1 MEEKGFDPVPP
12 TSRQRQKLATRAA
25 ILRVAAEE
33 FDAKGYVGTAISDIA
48 TRLELTKGSVYFH
61 FPSKAELAAQTVDA
75 YFRMWDPVLDEVQ
88 SRGLTGLEAM
98 RWVSHRVAVAY
109 RDEVAVRAAVRLMR
123 ESALIDVD
131 LPTPFVDWMRVV
143 RTYLDQAV
151 GAGALRAGLD
161 LDAVAWHVV
170 ATFFG
175 VQEVSHRH
183 DGRVGL
189 ERRIDTLWDLLLPGI
204 AAPR

>member
-1 MEEKGFDPVPP
+1 MPP

-61 FPSKAELAAQTVDA
+61 FPSKAQLAAVTVDA
-75 YFRMWDPVLDEVQ
+75 YFRMWDPVLEEVQ
-88 SRGLTGLEAM
+88 TRGLTGLEAM
-98 RWVSHRVAVAY
+98 RQVSHRVAAVY
-109 RDEVAVRAAVRLMR
+109 RDDVAVRAAVRLMR
-123 ESALIDVD
+123 ESALIDAD
-131 LPTPFVDWMRVV
+131 LPTPFVGWMRVV

-151 GAGALRAGLD
+151 GAGTLRGGLD

-175 VQEVSHRH
+175 VQEVSHQLDDRA
-183 DGRVGL
+183 GL
-189 ERRIDTLWDLLLPGI
+189 ERRIDMLWDLLLPGI